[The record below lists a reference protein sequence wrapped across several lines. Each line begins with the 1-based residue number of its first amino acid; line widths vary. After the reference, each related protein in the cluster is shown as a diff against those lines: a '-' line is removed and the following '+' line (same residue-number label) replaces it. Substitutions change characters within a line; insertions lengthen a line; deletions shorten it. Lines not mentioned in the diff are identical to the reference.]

1 MKKYVKLL
9 TDNLTKPVSKKYY
22 SENKYLSREL
32 SWIEFNKRVLFQT
45 VRKQVPLIER
55 CSFLDITSSNMDE
68 FIMVRLSS
76 VMNKLKYGVKEPEL
90 SGMYPQDEYH
100 AILKAIKSF
109 KELQD
114 NCYEYLINTLESRD
128 VKLVKYKSLNDF
140 EKRYIDNIFY
150 QNIFPLLT
158 PVNIDSTNQFP
169 VIKSKQLNIIVS
181 LEDSIK
187 TNLQVISFIPL
198 DSNLDLIYKLPSKS
212 KESKYILLEEVIYA
226 NLNKI
231 YANKRIIDYGLVK
244 ILREADIEV
253 SHDESTYIVDRMRQ
267 TLQKRKFSDPIFMD
281 ITSNV
286 SKSLQKL
293 LMKIFEIDK
302 SHVYE
307 FDNSFNYKAL
317 HEIYLEGETYQRF
330 TSQYPSELIGEL
342 DMFSAI
348 DNGDILLHSPYE
360 SYDPVIKLLEHAA
373 NDKSVVSIRQT
384 LYRVSS
390 IDSPIVNALCNAAS
404 KGKQVTVILEIK
416 ARFDEERNISL
427 IEKLK
432 NCGVQLVYG
441 TELYKTHCKFICI
454 VRKAQNKRGF
464 KIYSHIG
471 TGNYNDKTANIYTDI
486 SYFTSKFKIG
496 IDLLQVFNMLT
507 GFSEPTDKINKVYF
521 SPFNL
526 RSQLIKNIDNEIKLA
541 KNDKP
546 AIITIKVNSLSDK
559 IIIDKLYEA
568 SKAGVKIMVFCRGIC
583 SMKPINKNITIRSIV
598 GRFLEHSRIYYFH
611 NNKQPNVYISSAD
624 LLTRNLD
631 KRFELLLPIEDI
643 DCRNKLLKILSM
655 YYKDTFNSFQMDKH
669 GNYVK
674 LAGDCNIHE
683 LFMEEAIEN
692 YKLKSIPKLTKQMK

>member
-281 ITSNV
+281 ITS
-286 SKSLQKL
+286 
-293 LMKIFEIDK
+293 M
-302 SHVYE
+302 Y
-307 FDNSFNYKAL
+307 
-317 HEIYLEGETYQRF
+317 
-330 TSQYPSELIGEL
+330 
-342 DMFSAI
+342 
-348 DNGDILLHSPYE
+348 
-360 SYDPVIKLLEHAA
+360 
-373 NDKSVVSIRQT
+373 
-384 LYRVSS
+384 
-390 IDSPIVNALCNAAS
+390 
-404 KGKQVTVILEIK
+404 
-416 ARFDEERNISL
+416 
-427 IEKLK
+427 
-432 NCGVQLVYG
+432 
-441 TELYKTHCKFICI
+441 
-454 VRKAQNKRGF
+454 
-464 KIYSHIG
+464 
-471 TGNYNDKTANIYTDI
+471 
-486 SYFTSKFKIG
+486 
-496 IDLLQVFNMLT
+496 
-507 GFSEPTDKINKVYF
+507 
-521 SPFNL
+521 
-526 RSQLIKNIDNEIKLA
+526 
-541 KNDKP
+541 
-546 AIITIKVNSLSDK
+546 
-559 IIIDKLYEA
+559 
-568 SKAGVKIMVFCRGIC
+568 
-583 SMKPINKNITIRSIV
+583 
-598 GRFLEHSRIYYFH
+598 
-611 NNKQPNVYISSAD
+611 
-624 LLTRNLD
+624 RNL
-631 KRFELLLPIEDI
+631 F
-643 DCRNKLLKILSM
+643 RN
-655 YYKDTFNSFQMDKH
+655 Y
-669 GNYVK
+669 
-674 LAGDCNIHE
+674 
-683 LFMEEAIEN
+683 
-692 YKLKSIPKLTKQMK
+692 